1 MEKKEE
7 DLQARVRAF
16 ATKYLGRELKPG
28 EHASLDALVAD
39 WARTPGV
46 AASQVDA
53 TLRESRRAMAGTLAS
68 ADALAR
74 SQLDMAAAG
83 ADGEAHALARLL
95 DKADGLGD
103 LRPSKLT
110 PTAVGAQGHLVIA
123 QIADRLANLVK
134 QEVEAR
140 FQEHFAPLARQVE
153 RALAGLDAATP
164 SAPHPSPSPPGDTG
178 SPTTPAPASGGAPA
192 PTRRRR

>member
-1 MEKKEE
+1 MDKTED

-16 ATKYLGRELKPG
+16 SSKYLGRKLKPD
-28 EHASLDALVAD
+28 EQASLDALVAD
-39 WARTPGV
+39 WTRVPGV

-53 TLRESRRAMAGTLAS
+53 TLRESRKAMAGTLAS

-110 PTAVGAQGHLVIA
+110 PSKAGAQGHLVIA

-140 FQEHFAPLARQVE
+140 FQERFAPLARQIE

-164 SAPHPSPSPPGDTG
+164 AEASASAPPAGEPSSA
-178 SPTTPAPASGGAPA
+178 TPATASGDVPT